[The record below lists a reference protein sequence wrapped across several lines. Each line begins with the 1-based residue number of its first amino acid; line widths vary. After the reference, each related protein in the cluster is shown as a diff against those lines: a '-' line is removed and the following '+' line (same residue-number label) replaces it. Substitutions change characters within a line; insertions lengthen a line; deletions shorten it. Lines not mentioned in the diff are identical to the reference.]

1 MRTIALRSDG
11 ICEFVNL
18 VVSTPREKIPR
29 TIHKSF
35 WCEKCA
41 QAALG
46 SAGNFWIPG
55 DAKILSEFRLV
66 VDMSRRPCGLHSR
79 VCPSG
84 GVGIRSGVEFG
95 REVMECCWRR
105 NLEDLFE
112 RKNTSDHCSLK
123 LRGRIASSSR
133 FGFLNASK
141 SAYSIFWLPFFES
154 SWNDSQITAL
164 DSLNHAGGSLW
175 RKIFHFNQPSR
186 SHGDE
191 RTFSESSKT

>member
-84 GVGIRSGVEFG
+84 GVGNRSGVEFG
-95 REVMECCWRR
+95 WEVMECCWRR

-123 LRGRIASSSR
+123 LRGLNETARTNCLIESVWIFERLKISVQH
-133 FGFLNASK
+133 FLA
-141 SAYSIFWLPFFES
+141 PF
-154 SWNDSQITAL
+154 L
-164 DSLNHAGGSLW
+164 
-175 RKIFHFNQPSR
+175 
-186 SHGDE
+186 
-191 RTFSESSKT
+191 